1 MLVCVGCDET
11 YPYSELVDGDW
22 CEACWEA
29 PPRIKCKRPLKHRPE
44 FEGKRH
50 CKACEAERII
60 KEITGE
66 GQ

>member
-1 MLVCVGCDET
+1 MKCQR
-11 YPYSELVDGDW
+11 
-22 CEACWEA
+22 
-29 PPRIKCKRPLKHRPE
+29 PRAHNPQ
-44 FEGKRH
+44 FEGKVH